1 MKTLLTISTLIFIV
15 MFSSTSWGEWTK
27 VLEDG
32 AGNTYY
38 LDFERVRKDEE
49 YIYVWSL
56 LDRNKP
62 NHVGYFSA
70 QTYRQI
76 DCTLSRF
83 QVLRFSFHEAA
94 MGRGNSRT
102 LITRKPVWVY
112 PTSNSSNE
120 FTLKSACSRP
130 AEQN

>member
-1 MKTLLTISTLIFIV
+1 METLLTISTLIFTV

-62 NHVGYFSA
+62 GWCPVFRILTL
-70 QTYRQI
+70 TYCWI
-76 DCTLSRF
+76 
-83 QVLRFSFHEAA
+83 
-94 MGRGNSRT
+94 
-102 LITRKPVWVY
+102 
-112 PTSNSSNE
+112 
-120 FTLKSACSRP
+120 
-130 AEQN
+130 